1 MKILFIEWASFGN
14 EDIKEAFEAEG
25 HSLVCFPF
33 SNKDG
38 RKDVEIEE
46 ALSGVLHRETP
57 DIVFSFT
64 FQ

>member
-38 RKDVEIEE
+38 RKDVEI
-46 ALSGVLHRETP
+46 VKRKN
-57 DIVFSFT
+57 DIRHLPV
-64 FQ
+64 